1 MGAGVGVVRPYRAAA
16 GAYYP
21 SMDLSSIFKAYDVR
35 GTVPE
40 QLDEEAARRIGA
52 AFARFAGTARIAVG
66 RDCRDSS
73 PALAAA
79 LMEGIVSQG
88 VAVDD
93 LGMITTDM
101 VYYAAGAMDQPGA
114 MITASHNPKGYNG
127 IKLCLAGA
135 APVGIESGL
144 QEVQRGAEQAQD
156 DGAERG
162 DINTVN
168 VLGGYVD
175 HLLSIVNPAKIR
187 ELQVIADGGNG
198 VAGVAVPSVFER
210 IPAVLT
216 GLYLEP
222 DGEFPNHHPDPLR
235 PENLADLEA
244 MMQSKPYD
252 LGVAFD
258 GDADRAFFIDDQL
271 SPLPG
276 STVTAIVADWFLRN
290 HPGEKIVHNLI
301 CSKVVPESVRA
312 AGGEPV
318 RTRVGHS
325 YIKQVMKET
334 GAIFGGEHSGH
345 YYFRDNYRADSGILA
360 MLVLLQVLSEDG
372 RPLSQMRRDYEPY
385 AQSGEINFDV
395 ADKEAAIE
403 AIAVAF
409 PDAALDRLDGLTV
422 DFGDSWFNVR
432 PSNTEPVLRLN
443 VEAPDPD
450 GVAALVSAVRSIL
463 SGADENPGDGLLPE
477 GLLEIMQCPAC
488 AGELAEVMEPP
499 SLLCGA
505 CGLSYPVEDGIPIM
519 LIEEARSTFGSD

>member
-1 MGAGVGVVRPYRAAA
+1 
-16 GAYYP
+16 
-21 SMDLSSIFKAYDVR
+21 MDLSSIFKAYDVR

-52 AFARFAGTARIAVG
+52 AFARFAATERIAVG

-73 PALAAA
+73 PALASA
-79 LMEGIVSQG
+79 LMEGITSQG

-135 APVGIESGL
+135 APVGVDSGL
-144 QEVQRGAEQAQD
+144 QEIQQWSEEGIDAADSE
-156 DGAERG
+156 GE
-162 DINTVN
+162 INEVD
-168 VLGGYVD
+168 VLAGYVE
-175 HLLSIVNPAKIR
+175 HLLSIVEPARIR
-187 ELQVIADGGNG
+187 GLRVIADGGNG

-210 IPAVLT
+210 VPAVLT

-244 MMQSKPYD
+244 KMRTEAYD

-271 SPLPG
+271 RPLPG
-276 STVTAIVADWFLRN
+276 STVTAIVAGWFLRN

-301 CSKVVPESVRA
+301 CSKAVPESVRA

-360 MLVLLQVLSEDG
+360 LLVLLQVLSEDG
-372 RPLSQMRRDYEPY
+372 RRLSELRTDYEPY

-395 ADKEAAIE
+395 EDKEAAIE
-403 AIAVAF
+403 AIAAAF
-409 PDAALDRLDGLTV
+409 PEGAPDRLDGLTV
-422 DFGDSWFNVR
+422 DLGDRWFNVR

-443 VEAPDPD
+443 VEAPQPN
-450 GVAALVSAVRSIL
+450 GVDELVASIRSVL
-463 SGADENPGDGLLPE
+463 AGDEAEPAGGLLTE

-488 AGELAEVMEPP
+488 AGELSEVMDPP
-499 SLLCGA
+499 SLLCGD
-505 CGLSYPVEDGIPIM
+505 CGLRYAVEDGIPIM
-519 LIEEARSTFGSD
+519 LVEEAEQT

>member
-1 MGAGVGVVRPYRAAA
+1 
-16 GAYYP
+16 
-21 SMDLSSIFKAYDVR
+21 MDLDQIFKAYDVR

-40 QLDEEAARRIGA
+40 QLNEEATRRIGA
-52 AFARFAGTARIAVG
+52 AFARFAATKRIAVG

-79 LMEGIVSQG
+79 LIEGITSQG

-135 APVGIESGL
+135 APVGVDSGL
-144 QEVQRGAEQAQD
+144 TEIRQWVEEGLAPIGEPAPVTEVD
-156 DGAERG
+156 
-162 DINTVN
+162 
-168 VLGGYVD
+168 VLPGYVD
-175 HLLSIVNPAKIR
+175 HLLSIVEADKIGD
-187 ELQVIADGGNG
+187 LKVIADGGNG
-198 VAGVAVPSVFER
+198 VAGVAVPTVFSR

-216 GLYLEP
+216 GLYLDP
-222 DGEFPNHHPDPLR
+222 DGDFPNHHPDPLR

-244 MMQSKPYD
+244 TMRSQPCD

-271 SPLPG
+271 DPLPG
-276 STVTAIVADWFLRN
+276 STVTAIVAGWFLAN

-301 CSKVVPESVRA
+301 CSKAVPESVRA

-334 GAIFGGEHSGH
+334 GAVFGGEHSGH

-360 MLVLLQVLSEDG
+360 MLVLLQVLAEDG
-372 RPLSQMRRDYEPY
+372 RPLSELRSEYEPY

-395 ADKEAAIE
+395 ADKAAAIE
-403 AIAVAF
+403 AIAKAI
-409 PDAALDRLDGLTV
+409 PGEEDRLDGLTI
-422 DFGDSWFNVR
+422 DLGDRWLNVR

-443 VEAPDPD
+443 VEAPTSEEVEEV
-450 GVAALVSAVRSIL
+450 VARVRSIL
-463 SGADENPGDGLLPE
+463 MEDKKRGLLPD
-477 GLLEIMQCPAC
+477 GLLEIMQCPSC
-488 AGELAEVMEPP
+488 TGTLSEVEEPP
-499 SLLCGA
+499 SLLCGS
-505 CGLSYPVEDGIPIM
+505 CGLRYPVEDGIPVM
-519 LIEEARSTFGSD
+519 LIDEAEQS

>member
-1 MGAGVGVVRPYRAAA
+1 
-16 GAYYP
+16 
-21 SMDLSSIFKAYDVR
+21 MDLSSIFKAYDVR
-35 GTVPE
+35 GTVPQ

-73 PALAAA
+73 PALASA
-79 LMEGIVSQG
+79 LMEGVVSQG

-135 APVGIESGL
+135 APVGGDSGL
-144 QEVQRGAEQAQD
+144 EEIQRWAEADQGDA
-156 DGAERG
+156 AERG
-162 DINTVN
+162 GINTVD
-168 VLGGYVD
+168 VLAGYVD
-175 HLLSIVNPAKIR
+175 HLLSIVDPAKIG
-187 ELQVIADGGNG
+187 ELRVIADGGNG

-210 IPAVLT
+210 IPAELT
-216 GLYLEP
+216 GLFLEP

-244 MMQSKPYD
+244 TMRSQPCD

-271 SPLPG
+271 QPLPG
-276 STVTAIVADWFLRN
+276 STVTAIVAGWFLQS

-301 CSKVVPESVRA
+301 CSKAVPEAVRA

-325 YIKQVMKET
+325 FIKQVMKET

-372 RPLSQMRRDYEPY
+372 RPLSEMRADYEPY
-385 AQSGEINFDV
+385 EQSGEINFDV
-395 ADKEAAIE
+395 ADKDAAIG
-403 AIAVAF
+403 AIAAAF
-409 PDAALDRLDGLTV
+409 PDAATDRLDGLTV
-422 DFGDSWFNVR
+422 DLGDRWFNVR

-443 VEAPDPD
+443 VEAPSSDD
-450 GVAALVSAVRSIL
+450 VAALVSAVSSVL
-463 SGADENPGDGLLPE
+463 SGADADPGGGLLPE

-488 AGELAEVMEPP
+488 AGDLTEVMDPP
-499 SLLCGA
+499 SLLCRD

-519 LIEEARSTFGSD
+519 LVEEAWSTQGSDS